1 MSVAAELVRRGPST
15 AAPETTP
22 GSAAATPAPAAI
34 APTLAGLMGDLVL
47 DALQADFSLSP
58 TGLVI
63 GVNAPAA
70 NVSLS
75 SNFTNQGDEVAVQL
89 VAELNGTTS
98 LQLFSQPATV
108 QSSSVLLLQTLP
120 RAVAP
125 GDYDVTGRV
134 VALESGQVL
143 SEKTLRLHV
152 ASRYIPDTPALSGF
166 LVVLLA
172 AAALLGGQLQSVRKE
187 FA

>member
-1 MSVAAELVRRGPST
+1 M
-15 AAPETTP
+15 
-22 GSAAATPAPAAI
+22 
-34 APTLAGLMGDLVL
+34 L
-47 DALQADFSLSP
+47 DAVQADFSLSP

-70 NVSLS
+70 NVTLS

-89 VAELNGTTS
+89 VADLNGTTS

-108 QSSSVLLLQTLP
+108 ESGRVMLLQTIP

-134 VALESGQVL
+134 VALETGQVL

-152 ASRYIPDTPALSGF
+152 ASRYIPDTPALSGL